1 MLTMLL
7 GMLMV
12 ALPALTAAGESVD
25 YGKET
30 VTYSSSSDEQL
41 AADETETFEEP
52 THHIPILINN
62 SVEAYIEY
70 FRVRGKDMFQQWL
83 DKSARYLPLM
93 KEIFRNEN
101 LPEELAYV
109 AMIESGFD
117 PDAVSRAN
125 AAGPWQFMPY
135 TAREYGL
142 KRDFWVDERKDQVKS
157 TLAAAQLFKDLHDR
171 FGSWPLVL
179 AAYNAGIG
187 KVQRAML
194 KTGSDDFWDLKESAY
209 LRRETKG
216 FVPKF
221 MAASILARDP
231 AAYGFQVPDDEPL
244 RYDQVI
250 IQESMDLG
258 VVAYCTDSTFAMIKS
273 LNPEI
278 KGRFTPP
285 DVPHYLLKIPEGKI
299 KIFMVRSAAIREAQ
313 LRIPWEERIS
323 IPLFFTQVGYGRRF
337 GNGPDICSTPE
348 KMMIASKRSYQ
359 PVEHGDGNQ
368 HSDQIPMITKETK
381 HNKNQSKACVSR
393 IQPEN
398 MRRRS
403 VPFFSDTE
411 H

>member
-1 MLTMLL
+1 MLTLLL

-12 ALPALTAAGESVD
+12 ALPALTVAGEPANL
-25 YGKET
+25 GTEA
-30 VTYSSSSDEQL
+30 VTQSPSHRQSTDD
-41 AADETETFEEP
+41 DETETVQDP
-52 THHIPILINN
+52 THHIPIIIND

-83 DKSARYLPLM
+83 DRSARYLPLM

-117 PDAVSRAN
+117 PDAVSRSN

-142 KRDFWVDERKDQVKS
+142 KRDFWVDERKDYVKS
-157 TLAAAQLFKDLHDR
+157 TLAAAQLLRDLHDR
-171 FGSWPLVL
+171 FDSWTLVL

-221 MAASILARDP
+221 MAASIVARNP

-244 RYDQVI
+244 LYDQVLI
-250 IQESMDLG
+250 EDSMDLG
-258 VVAYCTDSTFAMIKS
+258 IVAYCTDST
-273 LNPEI
+273 
-278 KGRFTPP
+278 
-285 DVPHYLLKIPEGKI
+285 
-299 KIFMVRSAAIREAQ
+299 
-313 LRIPWEERIS
+313 LR
-323 IPLFFTQVGYGRRF
+323 
-337 GNGPDICSTPE
+337 
-348 KMMIASKRSYQ
+348 
-359 PVEHGDGNQ
+359 
-368 HSDQIPMITKETK
+368 
-381 HNKNQSKACVSR
+381 
-393 IQPEN
+393 
-398 MRRRS
+398 
-403 VPFFSDTE
+403 
-411 H
+411 